1 MPLDAS
7 AVAKLLHEFGQR
19 TALRG
24 GKPYRAQA
32 YSRAARKSTR
42 PDEPLE
48 QIVAE
53 DRLREIPGVGDAVA
67 DIIAKLHKTGTHAG
81 LEAMRKDIPAG
92 VLELLSVPGLRPEK
106 VLKLYS
112 ELGIASLEGLEQ
124 AARQD
129 RLKNVKGLGAALQS
143 MILQGI
149 DIKRRG
155 DGQRHLHRAAAFLQ
169 AAEANLRRSRT
180 PASHALRLP
189 ATSVAVAN
197 WSPACRWWRKSRSST
212 EERRSA

>member
-24 GKPYRAQA
+24 GNPYRARA
-32 YSRAARKSTR
+32 YSRAAENLLALTM
-42 PDEPLE
+42 PLE
-48 QIVAE
+48 QIVVE
-53 DRLREIPGVGDAVA
+53 DWLREIPGVGDAIA

-92 VLELLSVPGLRPEK
+92 VLELLSVPGLRLEK

-143 MILQGI
+143 KILQGI

-155 DGQRHLHRAAAFLQ
+155 DGQRHQHRAAAFLQ
-169 AAEANLRRSRT
+169 AAEANLRRSQPGLTRIA
-180 PASHALRLP
+180 PAGDFRRGCELVSDLSL
-189 ATSVAVAN
+189 VAE
-197 WSPACRWWRKSRSST
+197 SRSST
-212 EERRSA
+212 EGRRSA